1 MGYSADVNECVSP
14 DNNDC
19 EQTCVNTNG
28 SYSCDCVIGYVLN
41 ADGHACDGR
50 FILKTICIHLACRK
64 STVTLAKHGRLQ
76 STICSHRRVG
86 SIYPLCKFQRNRLTK
101 LAVCLVSK
109 VHF

>member
-14 DNNDC
+14 GNNDC

-50 FILKTICIHLACRK
+50 FILKTILCSSSLLKFRCNFGKTWLISK
-64 STVTLAKHGRLQ
+64 FQ
-76 STICSHRRVG
+76 STIRSH
-86 SIYPLCKFQRNRLTK
+86 
-101 LAVCLVSK
+101 
-109 VHF
+109 